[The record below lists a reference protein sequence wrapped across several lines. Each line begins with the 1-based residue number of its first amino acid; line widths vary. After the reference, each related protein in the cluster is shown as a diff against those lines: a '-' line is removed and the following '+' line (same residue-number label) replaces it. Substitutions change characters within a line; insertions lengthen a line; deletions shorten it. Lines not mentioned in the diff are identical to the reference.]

1 MKMMISSLFAT
12 ASKCFPVLLLAG
24 CLCVVIGC
32 ADTTPPPKAEK
43 TKQPDQLVARVASVY
58 KAENYALIQRYGQLS
73 LANDSILYSRGANG
87 KSANL
92 KVTGERLGQF
102 LAADIL
108 SGDLDIGDAV
118 YLRIFENQDKSK
130 VLNPDKINKP

>member
-1 MKMMISSLFAT
+1 MISSLFAT
-12 ASKCFPVLLLAG
+12 ASKCFSTSLLAG
-24 CLCVVIGC
+24 CLCVVGGC
-32 ADTTPPPKAEK
+32 ADTAPPPKAEK

-130 VLNPDKINKP
+130 VPNPDKINKP